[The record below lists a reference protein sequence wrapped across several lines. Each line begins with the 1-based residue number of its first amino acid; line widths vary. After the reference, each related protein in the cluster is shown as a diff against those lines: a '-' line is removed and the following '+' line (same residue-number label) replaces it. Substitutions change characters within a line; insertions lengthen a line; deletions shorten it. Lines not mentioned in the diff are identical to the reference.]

1 MENKEKFG
9 KLGKP
14 SLVFGPGQKKRL
26 ALIKKC
32 VDFKGTRVLDVGCGI
47 GLYANAL
54 KGQGAEVVGIDTN
67 KENIEQAQAIFPDIV
82 FNQAQ
87 GEHLPF
93 KPASFDIV
101 LLNEVLEHV
110 EDDKKTAAECL
121 RVLRPGG
128 KIIIFA
134 PNKGFPF
141 ETHGIYLGD
150 RYIFGNIPFL
160 SWAPGFIRKYF
171 TPHTRIYTLSSLK
184 KLFSGKQV
192 CFSEVDFL
200 WPAFDRIERKIPIL
214 GKLLKNIGQM
224 AGKSFLL
231 KRLGISIF
239 LIVEK
244 L

>member
-14 SLVFGPGQKKRL
+14 SLIFGPGQKKRL
-26 ALIKKC
+26 GLIKKC
-32 VDFKGTRVLDVGCGI
+32 VDLKGKSILDVGCGI
-47 GLYANAL
+47 GFYANAL
-54 KGQGAEVVGIDTN
+54 KEQGAEVVGVDTDE
-67 KENIEQAQAIFPDIV
+67 ENIQEAQAIFPEIV
-82 FNQAQ
+82 FKQAQ

-93 KPASFDIV
+93 KPASFDMV

-110 EDDKKTAAECL
+110 GDDNKTVAECL
-121 RVLRPGG
+121 RVLNPGG

-141 ETHGIYLGD
+141 ETHGMYLSD
-150 RYIFGNIPFL
+150 KYIFGNIPFL
-160 SWAPGFIRKYF
+160 SWAPEFIRKHF
-171 TPHTRIYTLSSLK
+171 APHVRIYTISSLK

-192 CFSEVDFL
+192 YFSEIDFL
-200 WPAFDRIERKIPIL
+200 WPAFDRIERKISVL

-224 AGKSFLL
+224 AEKSFLL
-231 KRLGISIF
+231 KRFGISIF
-239 LIVEK
+239 LVVEK